1 MAILTK
7 RNGFRAVYLVMKRLT
22 KLALFVLLTLGIAPA
37 FAQKPTPLPHGML
50 FGSTPSSIGRM
61 PASKLETFM
70 GKRTRIS
77 TVIYG
82 KVLRVT
88 KQQGGWF
95 EIDAGNGK
103 IIAAHFRDYNI
114 KLPIDLKGRE
124 VIIDGVAEKQFIAD
138 DLQHLAGD
146 TVQGKKQHDVKT
158 NPKQKITFEVKG
170 LMVNK

>member
-22 KLALFVLLTLGIAPA
+22 KFVLLAWIAIFTTVA
-37 FAQKPTPLPHGML
+37 FAQKTTPLPHGMV
-50 FGSTPSSIGRM
+50 FGSKPSNIEQM

-70 GKRTRIS
+70 GKRSRI
-77 TVIYG
+77 TVVIYG
-82 KVLRVT
+82 RILRVT
-88 KQQGGWF
+88 KEQGGWF
-95 EIDAGNGK
+95 EMDAGNGK
-103 IIAAHFRDYNI
+103 IISAHFRDYNI
-114 KLPIDLKGRE
+114 KLPTALKGRE

-146 TVQGKKQHDVKT
+146 TVQGKKQHEVKT
-158 NPKQKITFEVKG
+158 NPKQKLTFEVKG